1 MRVLR
6 GCGVGVEARC
16 QLGQLQST
24 PVKTET
30 TNTVNT
36 YREKSSGSFLSNHI
50 TVSDEGMKADQGVS
64 FHETKIYL
72 I

>member
-30 TNTVNT
+30 TNTVRD
-36 YREKSSGSFLSNHI
+36 REKSSGSFLSNHI

-72 I
+72 T

>member
-1 MRVLR
+1 MWGWSGGSLSAGTVAVHACENGDRVR
-6 GCGVGVEARC
+6 D
-16 QLGQLQST
+16 
-24 PVKTET
+24 
-30 TNTVNT
+30 
-36 YREKSSGSFLSNHI
+36 REKSSGSFLSNHI